1 MRWHL
6 RWRQNGGEIFLKWR
20 KMEQIC
26 KEEADYK
33 REIVQGISLEHKDQR
48 PKMEKA
54 AALFSCEVGRN

>member
-1 MRWHL
+1 
-6 RWRQNGGEIFLKWR
+6 
-20 KMEQIC
+20 MEQIC